1 MLGTARPMTQGGRY
15 MRLGTASL
23 QQMGDKFISVDKL
36 DYARLASKPV
46 ISRSLCDYLIYVE
59 HNPYAA

>member
-1 MLGTARPMTQGGRY
+1 